1 MDEYQSG
8 KKSLELSCYVAG
20 AGAFGVFVRW
30 LQRQLA
36 FDELGLAERS
46 AFHFLVAGF
55 ILASVIVFLR
65 FVKRFEKEHRYLPE
79 DFGEA
84 FTSKEHIL
92 YQIIRIVAGVLL
104 CAGAVLL
111 MRESG
116 KDRNATDYQIL
127 SVLILVSGIAFPVWL
142 GAADW
147 EKRPPAWVLCLLSF
161 LPMLAMAAWVV
172 ICYKLNI
179 INSVIWDYVIEL
191 GTIAVAMFAFFR
203 LGGFVFGKPDW
214 KRCLFLCM
222 LAAMLCIMVLA
233 DERYLGMQL
242 IFLALAI
249 ALLLCGWIMVKN
261 LKKGEAPPPPKKNT
275 GGFETL

>member
-36 FDELGLAERS
+36 FDELGLAKKS
-46 AFHFLVAGF
+46 AFHLLVAGF
-55 ILASVIVFLR
+55 VLASAIVFLR
-65 FVKRFEKEHRYLPE
+65 FVKRFDKERRYLPE

-84 FTSKEHIL
+84 FTCKEHIL
-92 YQIIRIVAGVLL
+92 YRIVRIAAGVMI
-104 CAGAVLL
+104 CAGAILL
-111 MRESG
+111 MRQSG
-116 KDRNATDYQIL
+116 TDRNATDYQVL
-127 SVLILVSGIAFPVWL
+127 SVLTLVAGLTFPVWL
-142 GAADW
+142 SSADW
-147 EKRPPAWVLCLLSF
+147 EKKPPAWVLCLLSF

-191 GTIAVAMFAFFR
+191 GTIAAAMFAFFR

-222 LAAMLCIMVLA
+222 LASMLCIMALA
-233 DERYLGMQL
+233 DERYLGMQM
-242 IFLALAI
+242 IFLGLGI
-249 ALLLCGWIMVKN
+249 ALLLCCWIMVKN
-261 LKKGEAPPPPKKNT
+261 LRKGEAPPPKQQNT
-275 GGFETL
+275 GGFEKL